1 MQHISRQKES
11 TISTVERPS
20 ASEGLRD
27 RLKIIV
33 DQFGSNSAF
42 ARHIGVAETTIRRWI
57 NGSVE
62 PKHHSLVGVA
72 AAANVS
78 IEWLMS
84 GKGEMRPQETIR
96 LREAA
101 EVEYKTTARSRQ
113 VQSDNME
120 PTLCFGDD
128 IGIEAVSIA
137 PSQVQSG
144 VYVVRIG
151 GSEGI
156 WRLQGTPDKKLWLLN
171 DNPKYHQ
178 SNTAVD
184 LSEAKDLEIVARV
197 TWVRHEL

>member
-1 MQHISRQKES
+1 MQQISRQKES
-11 TISTVERPS
+11 IASTVERPS

-27 RLKIIV
+27 RLKMIV

-84 GKGEMRPQETIR
+84 GKGEMRPQGGIPKGP
-96 LREAA
+96 A
-101 EVEYKTTARSRQ
+101 VEGKAIPRSRQ

-128 IGIEAVSIA
+128 IGIEAISITPA
-137 PSQVQSG
+137 QVQSG
-144 VYVVRIG
+144 VYVVRVG